1 MMQKKK
7 KKQLAKRLKKFALKK
22 KAFTIALSTCSLA
35 GMAQQDTLLNSI
47 GISYE
52 QTHFSKQF
60 ADDWR
65 ITSIE
70 YGRKTTAAAF
80 IGKLNYAQRFGQ
92 EGVQFEAQAYP
103 KISRRVYAYIGASY
117 SNNKPVF
124 ANYTTGATLYVGIN
138 NGWEIEGGY
147 RQLNFDESI
156 WVGTGGVSKY
166 VRNWLFNLHSFIS
179 IDAPADNQS
188 YFFTAKRFFSDPK
201 EMIWVQAGNGVSPDE
216 RRNVQLTTA
225 NLTSRRLNAGAK
237 FFIWKN
243 MLAQLTAG
251 YSRDEYKE
259 KTYGNQWNGSAGLS
273 VQF

>member
-1 MMQKKK
+1 MQKKK
-7 KKQLAKRLKKFALKK
+7 KQGTKHYTNFNVKK
-22 KAFTIALSTCSLA
+22 KALAIAMSTCCLA
-35 GMAQQDTLLNSI
+35 AMAQQDSLRNSI
-47 GISYE
+47 GVSYE

-65 ITSIE
+65 IVSVE
-70 YGRKTTAAAF
+70 YGHKTNAATF
-80 IGKLNYAQRFGQ
+80 NGKVNYAQRFGE

-103 KISRRVYAYIGASY
+103 KISRRVYAYLGASY
-117 SNNKPVF
+117 SANQPVF
-124 ANYTTGATLYVGIN
+124 PNYTTGATVYVGIN
-138 NGWEIEGGY
+138 NGWEVEGGY
-147 RQLNFDESI
+147 RQLNFDENI

-166 VRNWLFNLHSFIS
+166 LGNWLFSLRSYIS

-201 EMIWVQAGNGVSPDE
+201 EMIWIQIGNGVSPDE

-225 NLTSRRLNAGAK
+225 NLTSKRLNAGAK
-237 FFIWKN
+237 FFVWKN
-243 MLAQLTAG
+243 TMAQLIAG

-259 KTYGNQWNGSAGLS
+259 KTFGNQWNGSAGLA